1 MTDEEP
7 EFRGNAH
14 INSILEGRTALTS
27 RRMLLS
33 VLMQGSYLIE
43 PSIGAVI
50 ITSKWEICL
59 TGVITASGWEICLTG
74 VIITSGWEICLTG
87 VQQPGDTPLISP
99 RTVTEMRVWS
109 NW

>member
-74 VIITSGWEICLTG
+74 V
-87 VQQPGDTPLISP
+87 QQPGDTPLISP